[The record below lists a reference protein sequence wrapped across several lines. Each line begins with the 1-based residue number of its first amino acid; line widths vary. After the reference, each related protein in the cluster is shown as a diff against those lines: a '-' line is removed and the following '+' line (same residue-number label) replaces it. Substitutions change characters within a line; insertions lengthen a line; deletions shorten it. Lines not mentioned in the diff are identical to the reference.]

1 MKDFLFTLEDESNS
15 AGNLFRNNNMVG
27 HPDKFLAIILNKKE
41 SDTSCILNI
50 DQNLIEWPN
59 TVKLSGV
66 NINHKLRFDFQVS
79 KLCYIK
85 QQYT

>member
-1 MKDFLFTLEDESNS
+1 MKELLLTLEYEPNS
-15 AGNLFRNNNMVG
+15 ADNLFRNNNMLVNPG
-27 HPDKFLAIILNKKE
+27 KFLAIILNKKE